1 MNRYTKRTG
10 ALEGVAWIVA
20 LLFMFPVFIMVN
32 MAVRP
37 VSDLSSPLRP
47 TTSPT
52 FENFSRAWTEAG
64 LGGAIANSAIVT
76 VVSVVLLV
84 VCSALAAYPLARLT
98 ARWTPVAFYGFML
111 GLLIPFQLGMIPLYT
126 QMRDAGLIGTLVP
139 LIILYVGLRLPFSIF
154 LYTQFLRDIPQ
165 DYEEAA
171 SLDGAGPLRSFVM
184 VVFPLLKPITGTVI
198 ILNAL
203 FVWNDF
209 LMPLLYLS
217 GSGNQTV
224 PVAIYSFVGEYTTEW
239 PIVFAALIIGAL
251 PLLIVYFFLQRQMM
265 QGLAS
270 GIKG

>member
-10 ALEGVAWIVA
+10 TLEFVTWVIALAF
-20 LLFMFPVFIMVN
+20 LFPIFIMVN

-37 VSDLSSPLRP
+37 VSDLSSPLLP
-47 TTSPT
+47 TTNPT
-52 FENFSRAWTEAG
+52 FENFARAWTEAS
-64 LGGAIANSAIVT
+64 LGGAILNSAVVT
-76 VVSVVLLV
+76 IGSVVLLV
-84 VCSALAAYPLARLT
+84 AFSALAAYPLARLT
-98 ARWTPVAFYGFML
+98 ARWTPVAFYAFML
-111 GLLIPFQLGMIPLYT
+111 GLLIPFQLGMIPLYA
-126 QMRDAGLIGTLVP
+126 QLRDAGMIGSLLP
-139 LIILYVGLRLPFSIF
+139 LIIIYVGLRLPFSIF
-154 LYTQFLRDIPQ
+154 LYTQFLRDIPT

-171 SLDGAGPLRSFVM
+171 SIDGAGPLRTFTS
-184 VVFPLLKPITGTVI
+184 VVFPLLRPITGTVI

-203 FVWNDF
+203 FAWNDF

-251 PLLIVYFFLQRQMM
+251 PLLIVYFFLQKQMM